1 MFGEMRSITLYIVLL
16 LFLQS
21 CNSHKKDLSRITFT
35 EKYDTFFGDIPNDYK
50 ENHSMIDYNLYDV
63 YDTESEKALYFNQ
76 VDLSGYR
83 DKKGEFGTNHVSFE
97 FSKKNKI
104 LQYYSMQLFTNK
116 KTSKLINVLNNKIG
130 KPSYISMLD
139 SNDTLPDAILWEDK
153 TSFYLITGATQ
164 NQIDFIVFNKQ
175 NKAIREKLMS
185 GSFQYYGDYLDYLE
199 KNNLKI
205 HVFSYKNFVDYKTKE
220 GNNYYIEDYKKP

>member
-1 MFGEMRSITLYIVLL
+1 
-16 LFLQS
+16 
-21 CNSHKKDLSRITFT
+21 
-35 EKYDTFFGDIPNDYK
+35 
-50 ENHSMIDYNLYDV
+50 
-63 YDTESEKALYFNQ
+63 
-76 VDLSGYR
+76 
-83 DKKGEFGTNHVSFE
+83 
-97 FSKKNKI
+97 
-104 LQYYSMQLFTNK
+104 MQLFTNK
-116 KTSKLINVLNNKIG
+116 KTSKLINALNNKIG

-139 SNDTLPDAILWEDK
+139 SNDTLPDTILWEDK